1 MWFSLHEPCELHDV
15 WRKDLLWGQGWGL
28 VTTQW
33 FEQIQIAR
41 GSFWNELCQGS
52 TQLMGQLYPHVKKD
66 NKTIN
71 GWTCF
76 NKFILYIHY
85 NFSIGENLGGF
96 THIWEE
102 PLKFLV
108 RGEFFLPF
116 DPSLSPGTP
125 NNQFFMVVSTFQLD
139 DSKSLHKKWW
149 FQVPG
154 MASSKHLWIA
164 IRVFLRSWGARQVVG
179 VAVKRAGP
187 VGRFVFL
194 WPRSWFFKN
203 PSRKLKLGGGL
214 KHFLFSPLLGEM
226 IQID

>member
-1 MWFSLHEPCELHDV
+1 MS
-15 WRKDLLWGQGWGL
+15 
-28 VTTQW
+28 
-33 FEQIQIAR
+33 
-41 GSFWNELCQGS
+41 
-52 TQLMGQLYPHVKKD
+52 QLYPHVKKD

-85 NFSIGENLGGF
+85 NFSIGWKFRGISDSHIFERNLWSLSQGGK
-96 THIWEE
+96 
-102 PLKFLV
+102 P
-108 RGEFFLPF
+108 LPF

-203 PSRKLKLGGGL
+203 PSQKLKV
-214 KHFLFSPLLGEM
+214 SPHENGWWRKTSVFLLGWPSFRGELAANWLLVLGRVN
-226 IQID
+226 ILNDGGVLHLIPKNELPHESVFVLPCR